1 VTVGFRAFLS
11 EAAKK
16 DARKGIAFKAKAL
29 DDLELGVFAQR
40 LAQQLP
46 PKSADYGDFLR
57 RSVRTQGDVLADM
70 KWEEWEVTK
79 AALELGGV
87 YPQILTDP
95 NTPPAERIALVGKVN
110 WDNITLPRLKA
121 KLGATF
127 SVPDDWKRQ
136 FGILRLKK
144 LKAAVEQGQELADR
158 HDRQLL
164 GIWRT
169 LEVQLGDEILPAVPQ
184 KDFARSRL
192 PMSPQD
198 RRRLY
203 RVLTGTNESEET
215 SLRLSP
221 ASAYDHLSR
230 YGVDVVSDEEAKDL
244 YLSRILQDLKKGE
257 AFIPSSPRGSETD
270 KKRWRD
276 SAARSWGGFLPAARM
291 FDPGNTP
298 GFVQFLSGMTTRGFK
313 TRINPSGRQVPFA
326 YPEPEEF
333 QWPDADDMPG
343 IEYSIDVPS
352 QEMPSEEVNSFYRSK
367 TAEANAAVE
376 KELVKP
382 ARDAVNWLKSKGWNI
397 DPGRMDDYTQQV
409 VVGMLNRTGSV
420 QNWRKNPGFRSST
433 ANMLARR
440 YASQGWPSAAKER
453 SGQMG
458 RGEEQ
463 PSILA
468 QATGSNRGGGEDAFT
483 NIQASA
489 ANARQVIQRAVATL
503 LDADTSSMGNDE
515 EDFVTAIE
523 SLNSPGKTMDA
534 MEVLDRLSLRYASV
548 LPQVRAAVA
557 RIKRNLE
564 PLMRKIGAFS
574 D

>member
-1 VTVGFRAFLS
+1 MIAGFRAFLM

-46 PKSADYGDFLR
+46 LKSADYGDFLR
-57 RSVRTQGDVLADM
+57 RSVRTQGDILADM
-70 KWEEWEVTK
+70 KWAEWDVTR
-79 AALELGGV
+79 AALEIGGV

-95 NTPPAERIALVGKVN
+95 KTPPADRIALVGKIN

-121 KLGATF
+121 KLGASFTI
-127 SVPDDWKRQ
+127 PDDWKRQ

-144 LKAAVEQGQELADR
+144 LKAAVEKGQEITDR
-158 HDRQLL
+158 HDQQLL

-169 LEVQLGDEILPAVPQ
+169 LEVQLGDNILPSGPALDVP
-184 KDFARSRL
+184 RSRL

-198 RRRLY
+198 RRRFY
-203 RVLTGTNESEET
+203 RVLTGTNESAET
-215 SLRLSP
+215 PLRLSP
-221 ASAYDHLSR
+221 QSAYDHLRR
-230 YGVDVVSDEEAKDL
+230 YGVEVISDEEAKDL
-244 YLSRILQDLKKGE
+244 YLTRILRDLKANE
-257 AFIPSSPRGSETD
+257 AFIPSSPRGSEAD

-298 GFVQFLSGMTTRGFK
+298 GFAQWLTGMTTRGFT

-333 QWPDADDMPG
+333 QPADDMPG
-343 IEYSIDVPS
+343 IKYSIDVPS
-352 QEMPSEEVNSFYRSK
+352 QEVPSEEVNSFYRSR
-367 TAEANAAVE
+367 TPEANAAVE
-376 KELVKP
+376 KELMKP
-382 ARDAVNWLKSKGWNI
+382 ARDAVTWLRNKGWSI
-397 DPGRMDDYTQQV
+397 DPGRMDDYVQQIV
-409 VVGMLNRTGSV
+409 MGMMARTGSV
-420 QNWRKNPGFRSST
+420 PNWRKNPGFRSST

-440 YASQGWPSAAKER
+440 YASQGWPSETKER
-453 SGQMG
+453 TGKMGQ
-458 RGEEQ
+458 REDQ
-463 PSILA
+463 PGILA
-468 QATGSNRGGGEDAFT
+468 QATTSNRGGGEDAFS
-483 NIQASA
+483 NIQATA

-503 LDADTSSMGNDE
+503 LDADTSGMGDDE
-515 EDFVTAIE
+515 EDFVDSLE
-523 SLNSPGKTMDA
+523 SLNCPGKTMDA
-534 MEVLDRLSLRYASV
+534 LETLDRLSLRYTPV
-548 LPQVRAAVA
+548 LPQVRAAVS

-564 PLMRKIGAFS
+564 PLMRKVGAFS